1 MNRNNS
7 INIDGIWNAVI
18 TILAESDL
26 STENKSLKEA
36 FIVFQYYS
44 ELESGGHESLFTWF
58 ESYIEEVG
66 IDNYLKELIDI
77 LERIGAHEYATI
89 EKKYGQEMWKLY
101 VALGNGEIEEDELY
115 GVIEKADD
123 EYYKLK
129 QNLEGLLEVY
139 FITIYE
145 EIVD

>member
-145 EIVD
+145 EIVY

>member
-1 MNRNNS
+1 M
-7 INIDGIWNAVI
+7 
-18 TILAESDL
+18 
-26 STENKSLKEA
+26 
-36 FIVFQYYS
+36 
-44 ELESGGHESLFTWF
+44 
-58 ESYIEEVG
+58 
-66 IDNYLKELIDI
+66 KELIDI